1 MENIILSL
9 GIWNWVVLGLI
20 LLILELVVSGV
31 FLVWFGIAA
40 VLTALVSWLFSKFTW
55 FDHWQIQ
62 IALFLI
68 FSVIL
73 VIAGRNFFRREKE
86 TDQPM
91 LNQRTMQMIGQIAT
105 LQGPIVDGHG
115 RVRIDD
121 TIWRV
126 KGDDAPTGTKVKLI
140 SFSDGAFLVEV
151 I

>member
-105 LQGPIVDGHG
+105 LQGPIIDGHG